1 MKELFRIRGELPKKT
16 LLTIE
21 VIGLCLILTGWH
33 LLCMTGWVN
42 KGILPYPTSVV
53 QSFPELWFENALFF
67 NTTHSLKL
75 NVLGYLEA
83 VAIAVPL
90 GMVIGLLPIM
100 RALSGRYID
109 ALRFLP
115 LTAVTGLFIAG
126 FGIDDNMR
134 IQFLAFGIGIYLL
147 PTAVSRVLGV
157 EEVYQQTAYTMGA
170 TKWQMVRSVFI
181 PAVWSRI
188 FDDIRVLVAIS
199 WTYIIVAEMLNS
211 TGGVGSS
218 CYLFARQGRYDKVF
232 GIIIVIL
239 LVGIVQDKILLW
251 LDRKL
256 FPFKYA

>member
-1 MKELFRIRGELPKKT
+1 MSHFDIREFDSPGQPGSGVYMK
-16 LLTIE
+16 
-21 VIGLCLILTGWH
+21 
-33 LLCMTGWVN
+33 
-42 KGILPYPTSVV
+42 
-53 QSFPELWFENALFF
+53 
-67 NTTHSLKL
+67 
-75 NVLGYLEA
+75 
-83 VAIAVPL
+83 
-90 GMVIGLLPIM
+90 
-100 RALSGRYID
+100 
-109 ALRFLP
+109 
-115 LTAVTGLFIAG
+115 
-126 FGIDDNMR
+126 